1 MRIEIIKDLL
11 LTQLDHTRNNYIL
24 GLAALTAFSSPI
36 SHPLLSSQTAH
47 FGSYTVTFDQV
58 VTLLQNDRDRGILL
72 REFLKMLMRT
82 LIQESFEH
90 IKDYCTLTDQ
100 YDRLK
105 GQSWYEF
112 ARMIRNFLS
121 HNCRFEF
128 NRYDR
133 DRLPVVWKDKE
144 ITRSLDRKSPDF
156 SFFGQIETWELF
168 MEFETFVTDVLE

>member
-1 MRIEIIKDLL
+1 MRIEVNKNLL
-11 LTQLDHTRNNYIL
+11 VTQLEHTRNNYIL
-24 GLAALTAFSSPI
+24 GLAALTTFSSPV
-36 SHPLLSSQTAH
+36 SHPLLNSQTAQ
-47 FGSYTVTFDQV
+47 FGSYTVTFGQV
-58 VTLLQNDRDRGILL
+58 VTLLENDRDRGILL

-100 YDRLK
+100 YGSFK

-112 ARMIRNFLS
+112 SRMIRNFLS

-144 ITRSLDRKSPDF
+144 ITFALDRKSPDF
-156 SFFGQIETWELF
+156 GFFGQVETWEIF
-168 MEFETFVTDVLE
+168 IEFETFVRDILK